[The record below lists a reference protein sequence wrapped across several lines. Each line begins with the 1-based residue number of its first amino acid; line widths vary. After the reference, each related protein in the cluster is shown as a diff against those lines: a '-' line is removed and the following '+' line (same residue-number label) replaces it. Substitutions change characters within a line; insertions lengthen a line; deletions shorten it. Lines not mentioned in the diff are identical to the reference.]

1 MAIRRAQAGGFCF
14 GVQRAVEL
22 ALSTLKHASPATP
35 VYSVGP
41 LIHNPQVVEELVRQ
55 GLRIANAVDEVESG
69 YLLVRSHGLIPSEL
83 EAARARGIAIVDA
96 TCPFVVRVQE
106 LIVKL
111 EEEGY
116 HPVIIGE
123 EGHPEVKAVAGAAKG
138 PVTVINS
145 PEEVESLTFPPRVG
159 VVSQTTQNQDRVNQI
174 VGALAGRVQELRV
187 FRTLCHAA
195 QERQKETAALAR
207 QCQVM
212 VVVGGRNSANTRQL
226 VEICREAGVP
236 TYHIESAQELE
247 ASWFRDVEEIGLT
260 AGASTPSWTIE
271 EVVKRM
277 EEIKSDQEK
286 SPETQ
291 PETQPTG
298 QAVNLEAAPFT
309 APVVELAPG
318 KTVTARVVQIQ
329 PEQVLVDIGYK
340 TEGVIQKRELS
351 NLPVDAIEDVVSVGD
366 EFPAQVIKIDE
377 ENDVVILSKRRAD
390 AALAWER
397 LKRAKANNET
407 IEAPVREQVKGG
419 LLVDVGVRGFI
430 PTSHVGRGFP
440 RDLSQYVGKTL
451 RLKVLELEE
460 NRRNVVL
467 SNKLA
472 EEDDRA
478 RAREEVMA
486 TLKKGMI
493 VEGEVKRLTDFGAFV
508 DIGRGVEGLLH
519 VSELAWHRVDHP
531 RQVLS
536 EGEKIRVMVLK
547 VEPETGR
554 ISLGLKQ
561 TLPDPW
567 DDVAEE
573 FKPGQVVTGEV
584 TRVVDFGAFV
594 KLKEGVEGL
603 VHISQLADHRVEKAE
618 DAVKVGNQ
626 VQVKILSV
634 DPEAKRISLSIRQAL
649 PKKEKEKKERKE
661 RGTKAEPE
669 EDRVTLGDVFGELF
683 DQKS

>member
-22 ALSTLKHASPATP
+22 ALSTLKQASPATP

-55 GLRIANAVDEVESG
+55 GLRIVEAVDEVEAG

-83 EAARARGIAIVDA
+83 AAARARGVEIVDA

-106 LIVKL
+106 LVVRL

-123 EGHPEVKAVAGAAKG
+123 GGHPEVKAVAGAAKG

-145 PEEVESLTFPPRVG
+145 PEEVENLVLPPRVG
-159 VVSQTTQNQDRVNQI
+159 VVSQTTQNQERVSRI

-195 QERQKETAALAR
+195 QERQQETAALAR

-226 VEICREAGVP
+226 VEICRAAGVP
-236 TYHIESAQELE
+236 TYHVESAQELQ
-247 ASWFRDVEEIGLT
+247 AAWFEDVEEIGLT

-277 EEIKSDQEK
+277 EEIKSDQER
-286 SPETQ
+286 PQNTQ
-291 PETQPTG
+291 PAEQAAELETT
-298 QAVNLEAAPFT
+298 PFA
-309 APVVELAPG
+309 APVVELTPG

-329 PEQVLVDIGYK
+329 PDQVLVDIGYK

-351 NLPVDAIEDVVSVGD
+351 NLPVGAIEDVVSVGD
-366 EFPAQVIKIDE
+366 EFPAQVLKVDE

-430 PTSHVGRGFP
+430 PSSHVGRGFP

-519 VSELAWHRVDHP
+519 VSELAWHRVEHP

-536 EGEKIRVMVLK
+536 EGEKVRVMVLK

-573 FKPGQVVTGEV
+573 FKPGQVVPGEI

-618 DAVKVGNQ
+618 DAVKVGDQ

-649 PKKEKEKKERKE
+649 PKKEKEKAKERKE
-661 RGTKAEPE
+661 RGMKAEPE

-683 DQKS
+683 EQKS